1 MLITFANHCS
11 FLLGSFVNSVHGPS
25 LVMKQLINNFELI
38 SHATT
43 IYKNPA
49 FHPKIALLIHQILS
63 SKRCAMPP
71 SIKTDT
77 DICVARATPA
87 YPHVTKYLEN
97 IYGKDQYSHHSLCFY
112 RNVPFTIQHSTHKQ
126 VDNSA
131 VIYSDH
137 LNNLH
142 IGIII
147 GIIQLRATKDLIFII
162 DQADIIG
169 FDSFSLD
176 GIEYVND
183 FLVYAKH
190 SNPPN
195 IVSINSNSIREKVG
209 YKKDSKTRTFSEF
222 YIFPNLVEET

>member
-1 MLITFANHCS
+1 VKSI
-11 FLLGSFVNSVHGPS
+11 HGPS
-25 LVMKQLINNFELI
+25 LIFKQLINNFELI

-43 IYKNPA
+43 ILRNPA
-49 FHPKIALLIHQILS
+49 FHPKIALLINQILS
-63 SKRCAMPP
+63 SKRRAMPT
-71 SIKTDT
+71 SIKIDT
-77 DICVARATPA
+77 DICLARATPPA
-87 YPHVTKYLEN
+87 FPHVTKYLEN
-97 IYGKDQYSHHSLCFY
+97 TYAKDQYMHHSLCFY
-112 RNVPFTIQHSTHKQ
+112 RNVPFTIHHSTHKQ

-142 IGIII
+142 IGIIF
-147 GIIQLRATKDLIFII
+147 GIIQLKATKDLIFII

-169 FDSFSLD
+169 FDSFSAN

-195 IVSINSNSIREKVG
+195 IVSINYNSIREKVG
-209 YKKDSKTRTFSEF
+209 YRKDSQMKTFSEF
-222 YIFPNLVEET
+222 HIFPNLVEET

>member
-1 MLITFANHCS
+1 
-11 FLLGSFVNSVHGPS
+11 VNSVHGPS
-25 LVMKQLINNFELI
+25 LVLKQLINNFELI

-43 IYKNPA
+43 VFKNPS

-63 SKRCAMPP
+63 SKRRAMPT
-71 SIKTDT
+71 SSKIDT
-77 DICVARATPA
+77 NICVARPKPPA
-87 YPHVTKYLEN
+87 FPRVTKYLEN
-97 IYGKDQYSHHSLCFY
+97 MYGKDQYTHYSLCFY
-112 RNVPFTIQHSTHKQ
+112 RNVPFTIHHSTHKQ

-147 GIIQLRATKDLIFII
+147 GIIQLKATKDLIFII
-162 DQADIIG
+162 DEADIIG
-169 FDSFSLD
+169 FDSFSAD

-195 IVSINSNSIREKVG
+195 IVSINSDSIKEKVG
-209 YKKDSKTRTFSEF
+209 YRNDSQIKTFSEF
-222 YIFPNLVEET
+222 HIFPNLVEET

>member
-1 MLITFANHCS
+1 
-11 FLLGSFVNSVHGPS
+11 VNSVHGPS
-25 LVMKQLINNFELI
+25 LVLQQLINNFELI

-43 IYKNPA
+43 IYKNSA

-63 SKRCAMPP
+63 SKRRAIPS
-71 SIKTDT
+71 SIKIDT
-77 DICVARATPA
+77 DIVLARATLPTF
-87 YPHVTKYLEN
+87 PHVTKYLEN
-97 IYGKDQYSHHSLCFY
+97 MYGKDQYKHHSLCFY
-112 RNVPFTIQHSTHKQ
+112 RNVPFTTHHSTHKQ

-147 GIIQLRATKDLIFII
+147 GIIQLKATKDLIFII
-162 DQADIIG
+162 DQSDIIG
-169 FDSFSLD
+169 FDSFSVD

-195 IVSINSNSIREKVG
+195 IVSINYNSIREKVG
-209 YKKDSKTRTFSEF
+209 YRKDSQMKTFSEF
-222 YIFPNLVEET
+222 HIFPNLVEKT